1 MSALLSRR
9 TQEEA
14 TLSSDAPWQA
24 EGRYFTSPWNH
35 LDESRS
41 GFEFPSRVRF
51 HDVTLRDGEQQAAVA
66 FTPED
71 KLAIARRLAG
81 AGVDRIEA
89 GMPIVS
95 PQDEAAVKSIVDADL
110 DAEIFAF
117 ARCMVDDIHKAQDCG
132 VDGVVVEIPSSGHI
146 IERAYGWP
154 LERAIEASIE
164 ATLAAKEA
172 GLYTVFFT
180 IDSSRAEFD
189 WYLDLVERVATEG
202 HMDALA
208 LVDTFGGVTPQAIPV
223 WVRKVRERLPDT
235 PLEAHFHDDFGLAV
249 ANSIAALATGVDVVH
264 TTVTGVGERA
274 GNTAMEELALAL
286 TMLYRA
292 DHNLDTRQ
300 FYPLSRLVRERA
312 GHTIPSNRPVVGDRL
327 FEIESGI
334 IVGWFH
340 QCIDEYPTELFP
352 YHWDEVGQPPARV
365 VYGKGSG
372 LPSVMVALE
381 ALGIDADEDGMR
393 DLVAAIKQRALETK
407 ALLPL
412 EEVVRLA
419 NEVLSG
425 AKADAALVA
434 D

>member
-1 MSALLSRR
+1 MSVD
-9 TQEEA
+9 TPWEA
-14 TLSSDAPWQA
+14 D
-24 EGRYFTSPWNH
+24 GRYFTSPWNH
-35 LDESRS
+35 LADARR
-41 GFEFPSRVRF
+41 GLAFPKRVRF

-71 KLAIARRLAG
+71 KLAIARRLDA

-89 GMPIVS
+89 GMPISS
-95 PQDEAAVKSIVDADL
+95 PQDEAAVRAIVEADL
-110 DAEIFAF
+110 DAQIFAF
-117 ARCMVDDIHKAQDCG
+117 ARCMVDDVRMAEDCG

-146 IERAYGWP
+146 IERAYRWP

-202 HMDALA
+202 HMDALV
-208 LVDTFGGVTPQAIPV
+208 LVDTFGGVSPQAIPV
-223 WVRKVRERLPDT
+223 WVQKVRERLPDT

-249 ANSIAALATGVDVVH
+249 ANSIAALAAGVEVVH

-286 TMLYRA
+286 TMLYGA
-292 DHNLDTRQ
+292 EHSLDTKQ

-312 GHTIPSNRPVVGDRL
+312 SHTIPSNRPVVGDRL
-327 FEIESGI
+327 FEVESGI
-334 IVGWFH
+334 IAGWYHECVEEF
-340 QCIDEYPTELFP
+340 PTELFP

-365 VYGKGSG
+365 IYGKGSG
-372 LPSVMVALE
+372 LPSVKVALE
-381 ALGIDADEDGMR
+381 TLGLDADEPQMR
-393 DLVAAIKQRALETK
+393 ALVAAIKERALRTK
-407 ALLPL
+407 AVLPL

-419 NEVLSG
+419 REVL
-425 AKADAALVA
+425 AVEETAMIAD
-434 D
+434 

>member
-1 MSALLSRR
+1 LNPE
-9 TQEEA
+9 T
-14 TLSSDAPWQA
+14 PWQA
-24 EGRYFTSPWNH
+24 ERRYFTSPWNH

-41 GFEFPSRVRF
+41 SLDFPSRVRF
-51 HDVTLRDGEQQAAVA
+51 HDITLRDGEQQAGIA
-66 FTPED
+66 FTPDD
-71 KLAIARRLAG
+71 KLAIARRLA
-81 AGVDRIEA
+81 ATGVDRIEA
-89 GMPIVS
+89 GMPISS
-95 PQDEAAVKSIVDADL
+95 PQDEAAVKSIVQAGL

-117 ARCMVDDIHKAQDCG
+117 ARCMVDDIRKAQECE
-132 VDGVVVEIPSSGHI
+132 VQGVVIEIPSSGHI
-146 IERAYGWP
+146 IERAYGWR
-154 LERAIEASIE
+154 LDRAIELSIE
-164 ATLAAKEA
+164 ATLAAKDA

-223 WVRKVRERLPDT
+223 WVSRVRERLPST

-249 ANSIAALATGVDVVH
+249 ANSIAALSAGVDVVH

-274 GNTAMEELALAL
+274 GNTPMEELALAL
-286 TMLYRA
+286 TMLYGVA
-292 DHNLDTRQ
+292 HGLDTKH
-300 FYPLSRLVRERA
+300 FYPLSRLVQERA
-312 GHTIPSNRPVVGDRL
+312 GHTIPSNRPVVGERL
-327 FEIESGI
+327 FEVESGI
-334 IVGWFH
+334 IAGWFH
-340 QCIDEYPTELFP
+340 ECIEEFPTELFP

-381 ALGIDADEDGMR
+381 TLGIDADEDQMR
-393 DLVAAIKQRALETK
+393 ELVGAIKQRALETK

-419 NEVLSG
+419 NELLG
-425 AKADAALVA
+425 REQTPALVA